1 MPITIPG
8 AFLIIARYNRDKWNN
23 LTDLQQDT
31 AHETA
36 EKLFPEKRHPLP
48 QLRPAERAILQEL
61 PAAELRPFHPLTL
74 EEQKVERLEHREAVS
89 FQALPTNEEDPH
101 AFKALLTEEP
111 DPFPKGVRLLHSFHT
126 GAFAEIDGKIMGEKL
141 PAHVKVELFRTDDKD
156 EQRLLVDSLLTAPGT
171 DTKDPGMGWI
181 AVVDYSSYEK
191 FVEALGGKKGPL
203 WRMYDIEVI
212 PLNNDRTTQDVYDFM
227 TPVSWAK

>member
-1 MPITIPG
+1 MAITIPG

-23 LTDLQQDT
+23 LTELQQETAHDT
-31 AHETA
+31 AE
-36 EKLFPEKRHPLP
+36 ELFPEKRHPLP

-61 PAAELRPFHPLTL
+61 PDKELRPFHPLTL
-74 EEQKVERLEHREAVS
+74 EEQKAKRLAHREVVT
-89 FQALPTNEEDPH
+89 FQALPTEEEDLI
-101 AFKALLTEEP
+101 AFKPLLIEEP

-126 GAFAEIDGKIMGEKL
+126 GAFAEIEEKIIGETL
-141 PAHVKVELFRTDDKD
+141 PAHVKVELFQTANVD
-156 EQRLLVDSLLTAPGT
+156 EQKKLVNLLLAAPGT

-181 AVVDYSSYEK
+181 AVVDASSYEQ
-191 FVEALGGKKGPL
+191 FVEKLGGKKGPL

-212 PLNNDRTTQDVYDFM
+212 PLNNDRTTLDVYDFM